1 LQPKGLRT
9 VEDDVRRV
17 KRWCTLCPSPT
28 ILVGGDRKE
37 REGKGGYVMYPPTF
51 KKGPYHTAVL
61 DFANQKRKIREKRK
75 IKRNFLNRVSGLSHL
90 HHSSVKIRERGE
102 KVKLPKFCPSEF

>member
-1 LQPKGLRT
+1 
-9 VEDDVRRV
+9 
-17 KRWCTLCPSPT
+17 LCPSPT

-61 DFANQKRKIREKRK
+61 DFANQKREIREKMENKMEIFEWGFRP
-75 IKRNFLNRVSGLSHL
+75 I
-90 HHSSVKIRERGE
+90 
-102 KVKLPKFCPSEF
+102 PSTS